1 MRICGH
7 QSLDEGCNKPGDGV
21 PKPVW
26 KGGVGRDKW
35 ESFTKEG
42 AFGVIL
48 KKERK
53 AEFLNTQFSVYVM
66 CNIRASPVAQW

>member
-48 KKERK
+48 KTERNEAK
-53 AEFLNTQFSVYVM
+53 DGLQVGRVCVQGIA
-66 CNIRASPVAQW
+66 